1 MVEIAMIHL
10 MLRRLA
16 SDTPVEE
23 FGYQEK
29 RAA

>member
-1 MVEIAMIHL
+1 MIHL